1 MSARK
6 IMVSVTEVSG
16 DLHAAN
22 LVQAIKKIDPGIEF
36 VGIGGEK
43 MEQAGVEI
51 RAKTVHMG
59 TVGIIEGVKYYF
71 SFLKIESKIKKILKE
86 EHPDLVI

>member
-1 MSARK
+1 MSNRK

-43 MEQAGVEI
+43 M
-51 RAKTVHMG
+51 
-59 TVGIIEGVKYYF
+59 
-71 SFLKIESKIKKILKE
+71 
-86 EHPDLVI
+86 